1 MNNRKKEKTGMNGVL
16 KSFYWLALASG
27 LVITTQSQ
35 AALSVEKPLD
45 RIVAVVNDEVITEL
59 QLNAEMGLIKK
70 QLRQQNTRL
79 PDDAVLKKQLL
90 ERMILRTIE
99 LQMAKRGSIRVND
112 EALNRTLEN
121 IAAQNRM
128 SLSQFREAL
137 QREGVDYA
145 SFRENMRDEITVNT
159 LQQRI
164 VRNRIVVT
172 QQEVDNFIE
181 NQKLRGG
188 KDKEYHLGHIL
199 IAVPEAASAQQIK
212 VARAKA
218 EKIVRDLRTGADF
231 NQTAVSVSDGQQ
243 ALEGGDLG
251 WRRAN
256 ALPSLFADWVIKQ
269 KVGNIS
275 DALRSP
281 SGFHIIKLLEVR
293 DNQPQHMVTQT
304 HVRHILLKPF
314 DAADDVE
321 TRARLEKLRKR
332 IVAGEDFAALAK
344 ANSDDPGSAAQG
356 GDLGWVSPGEM
367 VPNFEQGMDALAV
380 DELSKPVRSR
390 FGWHLIQ
397 VLGRRNADITKK
409 LQEKNARK
417 AIRERKTGPA
427 LQEWVRRIRDE
438 AFVETRL

>member
-1 MNNRKKEKTGMNGVL
+1 MKMNNRKKEKTGMNGVL

-128 SLSQFREAL
+128 SLSQFRDVL

-188 KDKEYHLGHIL
+188 KDKEYHL
-199 IAVPEAASAQQIK
+199 
-212 VARAKA
+212 
-218 EKIVRDLRTGADF
+218 
-231 NQTAVSVSDGQQ
+231 
-243 ALEGGDLG
+243 
-251 WRRAN
+251 
-256 ALPSLFADWVIKQ
+256 VI
-269 KVGNIS
+269 S
-275 DALRSP
+275 
-281 SGFHIIKLLEVR
+281 
-293 DNQPQHMVTQT
+293 
-304 HVRHILLKPF
+304 
-314 DAADDVE
+314 
-321 TRARLEKLRKR
+321 
-332 IVAGEDFAALAK
+332 
-344 ANSDDPGSAAQG
+344 
-356 GDLGWVSPGEM
+356 
-367 VPNFEQGMDALAV
+367 
-380 DELSKPVRSR
+380 
-390 FGWHLIQ
+390 
-397 VLGRRNADITKK
+397 
-409 LQEKNARK
+409 
-417 AIRERKTGPA
+417 
-427 LQEWVRRIRDE
+427 
-438 AFVETRL
+438 